1 MTLNLQAL
9 TPEMVNS
16 LPHDEQIALL
26 AKIKWRMT
34 ARPNQLP
41 PEGDWTEWGL
51 MAGRGFG
58 KLLCKQTPVPTPTGW
73 TTMGEL
79 KPGSVVFDEAG
90 KPCNVVA
97 VYEPPV
103 SKAYRLTFSDS
114 ATLTA
119 DADHQWVTWEH
130 ADRKAYL
137 RSQYTDPSRFPDN
150 WPQWRSGS
158 GEKGPEIRT
167 TQQIVDTLVYG
178 KRGDTNHCIPCC
190 APLELPDADLSV
202 PPYVLGYW
210 LGNGSAHG
218 PTVTCHHDD
227 RDELMSYMR
236 ADGVGAAPHKHPQ
249 NFGLLDIVGALRDGG
264 QLLNKH
270 IPTEYLRASAVQRLD
285 LLRGLMDSDGNIEH
299 GNTVAFVNTD
309 KALIDAVSELVHSLG
324 MKTRVW
330 SGVGKIYGVEHKP
343 FWRVQFTPTVNPFRL
358 KRKAGRIGLG
368 GAQSLRNHHRM
379 IVKAEEI
386 EPVPMCCITVDSRNS
401 MYLVGREMI
410 PTHNTMVGA
419 NWIWE
424 AAWDDPL
431 RLPSAVIAPT
441 QSDVRYTCFE
451 GVSGLLATI
460 PPELVAEYNKSDLI
474 LTLKNGAIIRGFS
487 AEKPER
493 LRGPQF
499 CRGWLDE
506 LAAWQNAQDTWD
518 MFKFGLRLGPKP
530 QLVWTSTPKPTELVR
545 NITKP
550 AKGRIIVRGSSYDNR
565 ANLSAEFFRQ
575 LEQFEGT
582 QLGKQEIHGELID
595 PEEAGII
602 KRSWFR
608 LWPANAPLPRFD
620 CILMSLDTA
629 FTEATIDKKGNAD
642 YSACT
647 VWGVFSHEKR
657 TNVMLLD
664 CWQEQLGLP
673 DLIERVRKEMQIRYG
688 DNEQDP
694 VIKPMFGP
702 SRPMNAGRRPDM
714 LLIEDKGSGIS
725 LRQSLEREGIIAYAY
740 NPGRAD
746 KLARLHQVSHVFAR
760 RLVWLPES
768 QKREGVPRTWVEPL
782 LSQLCAFTG
791 SGSIKHDDLV
801 DATTQAI
808 RLLLDKSLLVMA
820 EQERQRVGVGEEVER
835 GPKKPVNN
843 PYAT

>member
-1 MTLNLQAL
+1 MLNLQAL

-41 PEGDWTEWGL
+41 PEGDWTEWIFRV
-51 MAGRGFG
+51 GRGGG
-58 KLLCKQTPVPTPTGW
+58 KTHA
-73 TTMGEL
+73 
-79 KPGSVVFDEAG
+79 GS
-90 KPCNVVA
+90 
-97 VYEPPV
+97 
-103 SKAYRLTFSDS
+103 
-114 ATLTA
+114 
-119 DADHQWVTWEH
+119 
-130 ADRKAYL
+130 
-137 RSQYTDPSRFPDN
+137 N
-150 WPQWRSGS
+150 W
-158 GEKGPEIRT
+158 
-167 TQQIVDTLVYG
+167 L
-178 KRGDTNHCIPCC
+178 
-190 APLELPDADLSV
+190 
-202 PPYVLGYW
+202 
-210 LGNGSAHG
+210 
-218 PTVTCHHDD
+218 
-227 RDELMSYMR
+227 
-236 ADGVGAAPHKHPQ
+236 
-249 NFGLLDIVGALRDGG
+249 
-264 QLLNKH
+264 
-270 IPTEYLRASAVQRLD
+270 
-285 LLRGLMDSDGNIEH
+285 
-299 GNTVAFVNTD
+299 
-309 KALIDAVSELVHSLG
+309 
-324 MKTRVW
+324 
-330 SGVGKIYGVEHKP
+330 
-343 FWRVQFTPTVNPFRL
+343 
-358 KRKAGRIGLG
+358 
-368 GAQSLRNHHRM
+368 
-379 IVKAEEI
+379 
-386 EPVPMCCITVDSRNS
+386 
-401 MYLVGREMI
+401 
-410 PTHNTMVGA
+410 
-419 NWIWE
+419 WE

-441 QSDVRYTCFE
+441 QADVRYTCFE
-451 GVSGLLATI
+451 GVSGLLANI
-460 PPELVAEYNKSDLI
+460 PPELVKEYNKSDLI
-474 LTLKNGAIIRGFS
+474 LTLKNDAIIRGFS
-487 AEKPER
+487 SEKPER

-499 CRGWLDE
+499 ARAWCFPADTLVAMSDGSEKRIVDVLPGDTVLTRFGPRRVLASGLSGNDAPLYELDFGATKLTCTADHPILLNGAWVPAEQAEVGDQAWLLSGRMGVPGGNDPTGTTSARTSDTFTARFTSRKSDLFRRATSSIIAITALPTTIRAIWNFCAEANTHRTTAQASRYRPSTGKSSWLSAKPCETTLRRILSALTASGAGLSFLARPSEMPESFAAQAASNVTGRMPFGQNRVFALFVE
-506 LAAWQNAQDTWD
+506 LATSLRKARNAFAARSAEHAMAKRDSAKASSKCATSPVSIAEQAFSRVESTRGFVGVPVPSISTVSIKSVSKLATREPVYDITVEGVHEFFANGIVVHNCDEVAAWSNAQDTWD
-518 MFKFGLRLGPKP
+518 MLQYCMRLGPNP
-530 QLVWTSTPKPTELVR
+530 QICYTSTPKPTEFVR
-545 NITKP
+545 NLMKP
-550 AKGRIIVRGSSYDNR
+550 AKGRVIVTGSTFDNI
-565 ANLSAEFFRQ
+565 ANLSPEFIKKMK
-575 LEQFEGT
+575 EGEGT
-582 QLGKQEIHGELID
+582 QLYRQEVLGDVLD

-702 SRPMNAGRRPDM
+702 SRPMNAGRKPDM

-835 GPKKPVNN
+835 GPKKPVSN